1 MIEIGDFHINR
12 RGKDRIKT
20 RLNAQYFI
28 KKKSAQY
35 IECRVV
41 NLSRTGA
48 AVSVPVTEKPECGNI
63 MFIDIYI
70 PKTLSHVSS
79 QAEIKRIEK
88 RDKEL
93 ICGIKFTEL
102 LSQPIFEQLTK

>member
-1 MIEIGDFHINR
+1 MIDIGDFSINR
-12 RGKDRIKT
+12 RGKDRVKT
-20 RLNAQYFI
+20 KLNAQYFI

-35 IECRVV
+35 SECRVV
-41 NLSRTGA
+41 DLSRTGA
-48 AVSVPVTEKPECGNI
+48 AVSIPTNEKPECGNI

-70 PKTLSHVSS
+70 PKTLSNVSA

-88 RDKEL
+88 REKEL

-102 LSQPIFEQLTK
+102 ISQPVFAQLIK